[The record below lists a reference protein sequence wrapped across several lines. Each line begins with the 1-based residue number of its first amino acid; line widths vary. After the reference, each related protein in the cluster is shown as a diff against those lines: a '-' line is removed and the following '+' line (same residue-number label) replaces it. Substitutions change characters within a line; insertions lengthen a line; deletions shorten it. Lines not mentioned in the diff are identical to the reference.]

1 MMLLQSESLARG
13 WARRRRDTDLDWP
26 ATVTGRPQAYM
37 ILILRV
43 SRPGHAEMWLPSR
56 PLSGWAVKLTR
67 SLGPATV
74 RHTAIHRGQ
83 SEAPRRR
90 RNSKPGVTVRS
101 LAH

>member
-13 WARRRRDTDLDWP
+13 WARWRRNSDRDWP

-37 ILILRV
+37 ILIRRV

-67 SLGPATV
+67 SLGPATDTLRFTV
-74 RHTAIHRGQ
+74 S
-83 SEAPRRR
+83 SEKRRAGDGT
-90 RNSKPGVTVRS
+90 RNP
-101 LAH
+101 A